1 MTPAPQEPPTDRPAA
16 PSRRTVLAALG
27 ALPVLAAAAAPL
39 PAAAATVATA
49 TATATVLIDPAV
61 RRQSIRGF
69 GGMNHPL
76 WAGDLTAAQRETA
89 FGNGPGQLGFTVLRI
104 HVDEDRANWS
114 REVATAKR
122 AAELGAIVF
131 ATPWNPP
138 AALVETFVRGSQT
151 DARRLRHDQYGAYA
165 QHLEDFRVFMADN
178 GVELYAVSVQNEP
191 DYAQD
196 WTWWTSDEIVRFLR
210 ENAGA
215 IGTRVI
221 APESFQYVKGL
232 SDPVL
237 NDPVALANLDVLG
250 AHLYGTPYANFP
262 YPLFQQKG
270 QGKEL
275 WMTEVY
281 YPNSS
286 DSADLWPQALGV
298 GEHMHHALV
307 DGGFQAYVWWY
318 IRRSYG
324 PMRED
329 GQLSKRGAVMAH
341 FAKFVRPGHVRLDAP
356 ANPQANVWTSAYQGG
371 SAVTVVA
378 VNQGTAAVSQQ
389 FALAGTAAS
398 AVSAWVTDA
407 TRTLT
412 AQAGPALAGG
422 SFTATLPAQSVT
434 TFVVSTSVGPE
445 PMPPT
450 APGTP
455 VVEAVTAASATLSWA
470 PSTDDT
476 GVARYDV
483 VRVDAAGETVV
494 ASTTT
499 TRVTVT
505 GLAAGTG
512 YAFAVY
518 AFDPPG
524 NRSPRSATV
533 AVTTPAAPAGG
544 CGVDYRVTNS
554 WDGGFQ
560 GEIVLRNTGTTALTG
575 WTLSFAFT
583 AGQVVNQ
590 LWGGTA
596 TQSGGA
602 VSVTP
607 ADYTRT
613 IPAGGSVTLG
623 FIATQGATN
632 PAPAAFA
639 LNGAACGGS

>member
-1 MTPAPQEPPTDRPAA
+1 MTPVPHDPATDRAA
-16 PSRRTVLAALG
+16 SPRRRTVLAALG
-27 ALPVLAAAAAPL
+27 ALPVLAAATAATATS
-39 PAAAATVATA
+39 AAAAGTA
-49 TATATVLIDPAV
+49 VVIDPSV

-89 FGNGPGQLGFTVLRI
+89 FGIGPGQLGFTVLRI

-131 ATPWNPP
+131 ASPWNPP
-138 AALVETFVRGSQT
+138 AAMVETFVRGSQT
-151 DARRLRHDQYGAYA
+151 NARRLRYDMYGAYA

-178 GVELYAVSVQNEP
+178 GVELHAVSVQNEP

-196 WTWWTSDEIVRFLR
+196 WTWWTSAEIVRFLR

-250 AHLYGTPYANFP
+250 AHLYGTSFANFP

-318 IRRSYG
+318 IRRGYG

-329 GQLSKRGAVMAH
+329 GQISKRGAVMAH
-341 FAKFVRPGHVRLDAP
+341 FAKFVRPGHVRLDAL
-356 ANPQANVWTSAYQGG
+356 ANPQSGVWTSAYQGG
-371 SAVTVVA
+371 SAMTVVA

-389 FALAGTAAS
+389 FTLAGTAAS

-407 TRTLT
+407 SRTLA
-412 AQAGPALAGG
+412 AQAGPAVAGG
-422 SFTATLPAQSVT
+422 SFTAVLPAQSIT

-455 VVEAVTAASATLSWA
+455 VAGAVTATSAALSWA
-470 PSTDDT
+470 PSTDDV
-476 GVARYDV
+476 GVVRYDV
-483 VRVDAAGETVV
+483 VRVDGSGETVV
-494 ASTTT
+494 ASAATTQ
-499 TRVTVT
+499 VTVT
-505 GLAAGTG
+505 GLAAGTA

-518 AFDPPG
+518 ALDAPG

-533 AVTTPAAPAGG
+533 AVTTAAAPAGG
-544 CGVDYRVTNS
+544 CGVDYRVVNS
-554 WDGGFQ
+554 WGGGFQ
-560 GEIVLRNTGTTALTG
+560 GEITVRNTGTTALTG

-583 AGQVVNQ
+583 AGQVVSQ
-590 LWGGTA
+590 MWGGTA

-602 VSVTP
+602 VSVAP

-613 IPAGGSVTLG
+613 VPAGGSVTLG
-623 FIATQGATN
+623 FLATQGATN

-639 LNGAACGGS
+639 LNGAACG